1 MQLALTQKRNETS
14 DVVSFI
20 FQPEAG
26 FSWKAG
32 QYLTLV
38 VPHDNPDEHGTEHL
52 FTIASAPFEGVV
64 QITTRLTGS
73 TFKKALNDL
82 PIGSTLKAK
91 DLDGDFVLDNPS
103 GDYVL
108 IAGGIG
114 ITPIHSILKQ
124 LDHEG
129 KQIQATLLYGNR
141 TEEAVFK
148 DELAQFSTKNP
159 GLTIQYIISPEQI
172 NETVVQKFVPDI
184 SSPTYYISGPEPMV
198 ETLEKTFA
206 EKLGLSEEQMIRD
219 YFPGYD
225 QKNF

>member
-1 MQLALTQKRNETS
+1 MNLTLTTKRTETP

-20 FQPEAG
+20 FTPEPG

-38 VPHDNPDEHGTEHL
+38 VPHENPDSHGTEHY
-52 FTIASAPFEGVV
+52 FTIASAPYEGVV

-73 TFKKALNDL
+73 TFKNALNTL
-82 PIGSTLKAK
+82 PIGSTLEAK
-91 DLDGDFVLDNPS
+91 EVDGDFVLDTPA
-103 GDYVL
+103 GEYVF

-129 KQIQATLLYGNR
+129 KPITATLLYGNR
-141 TEEAVFK
+141 TEDAVFK
-148 DELAQFSTKNP
+148 DELATFAAKNP
-159 GLTIQYIISPEQI
+159 ALTIHYIINPEQI
-172 NETVVQKFVPDI
+172 DSDQVRKYVPDLKT
-184 SSPTYYISGPEPMV
+184 PVFYISGPEPMV
-198 ETLEKTFA
+198 EALEKKFA
-206 EKLGLSEEQMIRD
+206 EELGLTEEQMIRD

-225 QKNF
+225 QGNF